1 MSRLCI
7 LMTRHCVEVGWL
19 TPHSGA
25 TGRRISPSIGCS
37 ATGAR
42 CCLYALA
49 RSHLRIIR
57 SDARQRKRTSELQAA
72 IDIGSGLIKAAGSA
86 PTSAG
91 AEQAPRV
98 RFASSWYTTQEEV
111 FSSHGSR
118 STYTTLNQVV
128 VERGAMTQDRPYVYV
143 PPIFCDVCVFVC
155 M

>member
-1 MSRLCI
+1 MAHAALRRNGAQDLSVNWLQRYRSEVLSVC
-7 LMTRHCVEVGWL
+7 TR
-19 TPHSGA
+19 A
-25 TGRRISPSIGCS
+25 
-37 ATGAR
+37 
-42 CCLYALA
+42 
-49 RSHLRIIR
+49 SHLRIIR

-143 PPIFCDVCVFVC
+143 PPIFCDVCGVFVC